1 MTAGISNGA
10 LGTAGAPAEAR
21 HRMRIAAR
29 QQVAADVVT
38 LDLAPVDTVPLP
50 TWGPGAHV
58 DLEVAPGTER
68 QYSLVTTTDDGHW
81 RVAVL
86 REAAGRG
93 GSVAVHDVLRVGDEV
108 TVGGP
113 RNHFGFDPGRPAV
126 FVAGGIGITP
136 FSAMI
141 AAAEQ
146 AGTPWELHYAG
157 RSRDR
162 MAFADELVAAHPDR
176 VALAVADEG
185 TRLDVTALLADPRH
199 AVVYCCGPRGLMDAV
214 EAAAAH
220 WPAGSVRVERFEPAA
235 DVDAPGESFEVELTL
250 TGTTVTVPADRTL
263 LEVAEDAGA
272 FVLSSCREG
281 TCGTCETPVLEGSV
295 DHRDTV
301 LSPAEQA
308 DDHTMMVCVSRAAAG
323 CPRLVLEL

>member
-1 MTAGISNGA
+1 MSGPGITNG
-10 LGTAGAPAEAR
+10 AEAR
-21 HRMRIAAR
+21 HRMRIADR
-29 QQVAADVVT
+29 QRVAEDVVT
-38 LDLAPVDTVPLP
+38 LDLAPVDGAPLP
-50 TWGPGAHV
+50 DWEPGAHV
-58 DLEVAPGTER
+58 DLEVTPGTER
-68 QYSLVTTTDDGHW
+68 QYSLVTTTPDGHW

-86 REAAGRG
+86 REAGGRG
-93 GSVAVHDVLRVGDEV
+93 GSVAVHDTLRTGDEV
-108 TVGGP
+108 LVGGP
-113 RNHFGFDPGRPAV
+113 RNHFGFDPDRPAV

-136 FSAMI
+136 IRAMI

-162 MAFADELVAAHPDR
+162 MAFADELLAAHPDR
-176 VALAVADEG
+176 VVLAAADQAP
-185 TRLDVTALLADPRH
+185 RLNVVGLLAEPR
-199 AVVYCCGPRGLMDAV
+199 DAV
-214 EAAAAH
+214 ETAAAH

-250 TGTTVTVPADRTL
+250 TGTTVTVPADRSL

-281 TCGTCETPVLEGSV
+281 TCGTCETAVLEGAV

-308 DDHTMMVCVSRAAAG
+308 DDRTMMVCVSRAAAG

>member
-1 MTAGISNGA
+1 MSAGISNGA
-10 LGTAGAPAEAR
+10 FGTAVPQTEAR

-29 QQVAADVVT
+29 RQVAADVVT
-38 LDLAPVDTVPLP
+38 LDLAPLDTAPLP
-50 TWGPGAHV
+50 AWEPGAHV
-58 DLEVAPGTER
+58 DLGVAPGVER

-86 REAAGRG
+86 REATGRG
-93 GSVAVHDVLRVGDEV
+93 GSVAVHDLLRVGDDV

-136 FSAMI
+136 IVAMI
-141 AAAEQ
+141 AAAERS
-146 AGTPWELHYAG
+146 GTPWELHYAG

-162 MAFADELVAAHPDR
+162 MAFADELLAAHPDR
-176 VALAVADEG
+176 VTLAAADEAP
-185 TRLDVTALLADPRH
+185 RLDVVGLLAEPRD

-214 EAAAAH
+214 ETAAAH

-235 DVDAPGESFEVELTL
+235 DVDAPGEAFEVELTI

-308 DDHTMMVCVSRAAAG
+308 DDRTMMVCVSRAAAG

>member
-1 MTAGISNGA
+1 MTAR
-10 LGTAGAPAEAR
+10 TPGAPETR
-21 HRMRIAAR
+21 HRMRIVAR
-29 QQVAADVVT
+29 TPVATDVVA
-38 LDLAPVDTVPLP
+38 LDLAAVDGAVLP
-50 TWGPGAHV
+50 AWEPGAHV
-58 DLEVAPGTER
+58 DLEVEPGTER
-68 QYSLVTTTDDGHW
+68 QYSLVATTPAGHW

-86 REAAGRG
+86 REATGRG
-93 GSVAVHDVLRVGDEV
+93 GSVAVHDSLRVGDEV
-108 TVGGP
+108 VVGGP

-136 FSAMI
+136 ISAMI
-141 AAAEQ
+141 TAAEA

-157 RSRDR
+157 RRRDG
-162 MAFADELVAAHPDR
+162 MAFAAELTRAHPER
-176 VALAVADEG
+176 VTLAVADEG
-185 TRLDVTALLADPRH
+185 ARLDVAALLGTPRD
-199 AVVYCCGPRGLMDAV
+199 AVVYCCGPRGLTDAV

-220 WPAGSVRVERFEPAA
+220 WPVGSVRVERFAPAA
-235 DVDAPGESFEVELTL
+235 DVDAPGAAFTVELAVTGVTL
-250 TGTTVTVPADRTL
+250 TVPADRTVL
-263 LEVAEDAGA
+263 DVAEEAGA

-308 DDHTMMVCVSRAAAG
+308 DDRTMMVCVSRARRG

>member
-1 MTAGISNGA
+1 MSAGISNGA
-10 LGTAGAPAEAR
+10 FGSAVAPAEAR

-29 QQVAADVVT
+29 QQVAAAVVT
-38 LDLAPVDTVPLP
+38 LDLAPLDAAPLP
-50 TWGPGAHV
+50 AWEPGAHI
-58 DLEVAPGTER
+58 DLQVAPGTER
-68 QYSLVTTTDDGHW
+68 QYSLVTTTADGHW

-86 REAAGRG
+86 RESAGRG
-93 GSVAVHDVLRVGDEV
+93 GSVAVHDVLRVGDAV
-108 TVGGP
+108 IVGGP

-136 FSAMI
+136 ISAMI
-141 AAAEQ
+141 TAAER

-157 RSRDR
+157 RARDR
-162 MAFADELVAAHPDR
+162 MAFADDLVAAHPDR
-176 VALAVADEG
+176 VTLAVADEG
-185 TRLDVTALLADPRH
+185 RRLDVTALLAGRRD

-220 WPAGSVRVERFEPAA
+220 WPVGSVRVERFEPAA
-235 DVDAPGESFEVELTL
+235 DLDAPGEAFEVELTL

-308 DDHTMMVCVSRAAAG
+308 DDRTMMVCVSRAAAG

>member
-1 MTAGISNGA
+1 
-10 LGTAGAPAEAR
+10 
-21 HRMRIAAR
+21 MRIADR
-29 QQVAADVVT
+29 QRVAEDVVT
-38 LDLAPVDTVPLP
+38 LDLASVDGVALP
-50 TWGPGAHV
+50 EWEPGAHV

-68 QYSLVTTTDDGHW
+68 QYSLVTTTPDGHW

-86 REAAGRG
+86 REASGRG
-93 GSVAVHDVLRVGDEV
+93 GSVAVHDTLRVGDEV
-108 TVGGP
+108 LVGGP
-113 RNHFGFDPGRPAV
+113 RNHFGFDPDRPAV

-136 FSAMI
+136 IRAMI
-141 AAAEQ
+141 AAAEA

-157 RSRDR
+157 RTRDR
-162 MAFADELVAAHPDR
+162 MAFADELVVAHADR
-176 VALAVADEG
+176 VALAVADDG
-185 TRLDVTALLADPRH
+185 TRIDVAALLAVPRD
-199 AVVYCCGPRGLMDAV
+199 AVVYCCGPRRLMDAV

-250 TGTTVTVPADRTL
+250 TGVTVTVPSDRTL

-281 TCGTCETPVLEGSV
+281 TCGTCETLVLDGAI

-308 DDHTMMVCVSRAAAG
+308 DDRTMMVCVSRARRG